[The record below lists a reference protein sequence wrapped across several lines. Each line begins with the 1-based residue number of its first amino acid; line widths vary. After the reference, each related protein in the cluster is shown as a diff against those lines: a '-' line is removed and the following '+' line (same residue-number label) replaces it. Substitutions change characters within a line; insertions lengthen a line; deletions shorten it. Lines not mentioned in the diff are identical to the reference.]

1 MCCSISIPET
11 TKMHK
16 SLKTRNYRDNKPR
29 DSEKDDR
36 ISSLPEELLATI
48 LSLMPTKYAVR
59 TSSLSTR
66 WRSLWTSVRS
76 FDFYCCTS
84 TRGDRKDA
92 RSGFMNFVDRVLLLH
107 YLQNI
112 ERFRLE
118 SRDGYYN
125 PLLHNLQNIER
136 FRLECRYGYFNPYR
150 VNSWIH
156 AAIKLNVR
164 ELVLDL
170 NIEPV
175 VELPQILFNSV
186 NLVVLKLTG
195 CVFFRYP
202 MVVFLPSLKVLHL
215 HSLTFIDD
223 NSFKNLLSGCPA
235 LEELNMTMSGK
246 ENMTT
251 LCVCSSTL
259 KKLCVNWKSFQQY
272 GVSIKAPVL
281 ESLEFVDC
289 VSTVFDIDELPS
301 LVEATFRASQSA
313 TPRGANKRTDDHYYG
328 VVRMLAKTS
337 NVQHLQFD
345 HDTVE
350 AFIRA
355 AAYKLPSFHN
365 LTHVRIEFAVIQC
378 SVVADLLAYVPSL
391 KVLVLSIHSN
401 HRYRLAVRLWH
412 GAKEN
417 VPKFLSLSL
426 ETIELDGFGGLQEEM
441 KLIRYLLANAMVLK
455 EIKYYCLEQE

>member
-1 MCCSISIPET
+1 
-11 TKMHK
+11 MHK
-16 SLKTRNYRDNKPR
+16 SSKTRNYRDNKPI

-48 LSLMPTKYAVR
+48 LSLMPTKYAVQ

-76 FDFYCCTS
+76 FDFYCYTT
-84 TRGDRKDA
+84 TRGGRKDA

-107 YLQNI
+107 HLQNI

-125 PLLHNLQNIER
+125 PLIHNLQNIER

-156 AAIKLNVR
+156 AAIKLNVQ

-170 NIEPV
+170 NIDPV
-175 VELPQILFNSV
+175 VELPQILFTSV
-186 NLVVLKLTG
+186 NLAVLKLTG
-195 CVFFRYP
+195 CVFFGYP

-215 HSLTFIDD
+215 HSLTYLDD

-246 ENMTT
+246 ENITT

-259 KKLCVNWKSFQQY
+259 KKLCINWKSFQQY
-272 GVSIKAPVL
+272 GVLIKAPVL

-313 TPRGANKRTDDHYYG
+313 TVRVANERTDDHYYG
-328 VVRMLAKTS
+328 VGRMLAKTS
-337 NVQHLQFD
+337 NVRHLQLD

-355 AAYKLPSFHN
+355 AAYKLPLFHN
-365 LTHVRIEFAVIQC
+365 LTHLRIEFEVIQC
-378 SVVADLLAYVPSL
+378 SVVTDLLAHVPSL

-401 HRYRLAVRLWH
+401 HCNRLAVRLWR

-426 ETIELDGFGGLQEEM
+426 ETIKLDGFGLLQEEM

-455 EIKYYCLEQE
+455 ELIITPYCLEQE